1 MNNKKRIT
9 IFGWASFLND
19 LGSDIIFP
27 VWPLF
32 VRSLG
37 ASMSALGFIDGLGQA
52 LVSISQAFSGYLSD
66 RVGKRKIFI
75 WIGYLMGSIARVG
88 YAFSTHWW
96 HLIPF
101 KALDR
106 TGKIRSAP
114 RDALVAESSSNYNRG
129 RNFGFLRMM
138 DNLGAVS
145 GIIVCILF
153 FEILGY
159 RKLFLLAAIPSLI
172 AVILI
177 LFFIVENPRP
187 AVKTAFRFS
196 VKKLTPNLKLFF
208 IVSMI
213 FYLGSFSYSFLII
226 FAKEHGFKTGFIPVL
241 YLLFTVIAS
250 VVSLPVGRLSDKVG
264 RKSILIIGYLFWVGV
279 SLIFVSLDTKW
290 AIILGFVF
298 YGLHK
303 GTVDPIQRVFVAE
316 LAPDKYR
323 ASILGVF
330 QMLIGL
336 TALFASFL
344 AGILWDKFGIFVPFY
359 LSIILSLLS
368 LVLLFR
374 IQEAKFT
381 L

>member
-1 MNNKKRIT
+1 MHGNNKKIVT

-27 VWPLF
+27 IWPLF

-37 ASMSALGFIDGLGQA
+37 ASMSVLGFIDGLGQA
-52 LVSISQAFSGYLSD
+52 LVSISQAFSGYISD

-75 WIGYLMGSIARVG
+75 WIGYLMGSIARLG

-114 RDALVAESSSNYNRG
+114 RDALVAESSSDYNRG

-145 GIIVCILF
+145 GIVICIFLF
-153 FEILGY
+153 GILGY

-177 LFFIVENPRP
+177 LFFISENPRP
-187 AVKTAFRFS
+187 AVKTTFRFS

-208 IVSMI
+208 IISMI

-226 FAKEHGFKTGFIPVL
+226 FAKEYGFKTGLIPVL

-264 RKSILIIGYLFWVGV
+264 RKPILIIGYLFWMAVG
-279 SLIFVSLDTKW
+279 LIFVCFHTKW

-303 GTVDPIQRVFVAE
+303 GAIDPIQRAFVSE
-316 LAPDKYR
+316 LAPDEYR
-323 ASILGVF
+323 ASILGSF
-330 QMLIGL
+330 QMLIGI

-344 AGILWDKFGIFVPFY
+344 AGILWDRFGIFVPFY
-359 LSIILSLLS
+359 LSIILSLIS

-374 IQEAKFT
+374 IQET
-381 L
+381 NL